1 VWGSLIEGEGS
12 ALAGE
17 PGQRAGRHRHAAIQ
31 KECVTDGVKKTDL
44 TLRLPKGE
52 VQLNAS
58 LKQADLV
65 EAGQGL
71 GPALSELPLETDPG

>member
-1 VWGSLIEGEGS
+1 VIEGHGGTF
-12 ALAGE
+12 AGE
-17 PGQRAGRHRHAAIQ
+17 AGQRTGRDGHATVQ
-31 KECVTDGVKKTDL
+31 KERVALGVKKTDL

-58 LKQADLV
+58 LEQADLV